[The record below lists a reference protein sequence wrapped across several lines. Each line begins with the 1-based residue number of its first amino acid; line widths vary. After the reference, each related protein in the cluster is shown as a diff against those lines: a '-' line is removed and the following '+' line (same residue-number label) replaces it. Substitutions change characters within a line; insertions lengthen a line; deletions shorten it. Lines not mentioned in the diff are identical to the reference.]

1 MIDNKS
7 FKLPAKSYISTET
20 GKSQIILAHT
30 FNHDMRHFNGWL
42 HRNNGNYKKTASY
55 TISQS
60 GIIYEHFD
68 PKYYSRFFKNYEQNL
83 KSVVILIENDGWLIK
98 DSEKNQFLTWIGD
111 IYKEPTK
118 VVEKRWRGFNYWSS
132 YTDKQF
138 ESAIDLVKLLCDRFC
153 IPLNAISHN
162 TKVEGLNDYNGV
174 LYKSNLEKHYTDLSP
189 SWNSE
194 LFKTKLEENETTHQ

>member
-118 VVEKRWRGFNYWSS
+118 VV
-132 YTDKQF
+132 
-138 ESAIDLVKLLCDRFC
+138 
-153 IPLNAISHN
+153 
-162 TKVEGLNDYNGV
+162 
-174 LYKSNLEKHYTDLSP
+174 
-189 SWNSE
+189 
-194 LFKTKLEENETTHQ
+194 